1 MPVIELPEAKDHL
14 HITGSD
20 HDSELEG
27 FIAAAE
33 SAIARKVGPLVPTV
47 TTDTIYGFE
56 QRHTY
61 SSGVGLLLSTR
72 PVISVT
78 SVTPLGGSALT
89 LGAQAVD
96 DAGVLSWAAG
106 SPLAVGTRYTVVYVA
121 GYADVPEDLRMAVK
135 EMLRHLWKSQRGG
148 TQRPGSGA
156 RAAAMSSQP
165 DRTLPGFLY
174 PNFVVSLIEPYML
187 PAFA

>member
-1 MPVIELPEAKDHL
+1 MPVIGLPEAKDHL
-14 HITGSD
+14 HIQGTD
-20 HDSELEG
+20 HDAELEG

-33 SAIARKVGPLVPTV
+33 RAIARKVGPLVPTV
-47 TTDTIYGFE
+47 VTDVVYGSE
-56 QRHTY
+56 QRNGYYT
-61 SSGVGLLLSTR
+61 GVGLLLSTG
-72 PVISVT
+72 PVVSIT
-78 SVTPLGGSALT
+78 SVTPFGGAALT

-96 DAGVLSWAAG
+96 DAGVLSWPNGGA
-106 SPLAVGTRYTVVYVA
+106 LAVGTRYTVAYVA
-121 GYADVPEDLRMAVK
+121 GYTDVPEDLRMAVK
-135 EMLRHLWKSQRGG
+135 EFLRHLWKSQRGG

-174 PNFVVSLIEPYML
+174 PHFVTELIEPYML